1 MKKQILLI
9 ATLAGALFLGSCVDD
24 KESASVTAVREAKA
38 EQLKAIAAHEN
49 AVAQAIALMA
59 EKEAAIK
66 EAEAALKAAQA
77 AIAQAQSEAEKA
89 KAAAEVAYWQARLE
103 QIAVEME
110 AALLK
115 AKTELLTAQADYEKA
130 VANADESKR
139 LLLDQ
144 LYRAYKNASE
154 ALLTAK
160 QNLANDQITLAQL
173 KAGLANANEAKELTI
188 ARYNRMITEQE
199 EYIAEQK
206 ALLAIYEAQKTPE
219 EAKQELA
226 AAKTKLA
233 EFRQVTQKA
242 QEALD
247 AVPYISPFGNQY
259 KYLVAAQN
267 LAWGRFKRIIDE
279 NGNATSEEFNDYVDL
294 YFGTQYENGVEIP
307 ATVDSYY
314 FVTYD
319 EKDRPSYTKVMSNE
333 VSKTCTKTAQ
343 LAAGIETSVRYY
355 LYEELYNLSEAG
367 AKAYLE
373 YTQKKIDGEE
383 GKALK
388 DAEKALADKKAE
400 IEKITDKDAK
410 ETAIET
416 ELPPL
421 ITNVNLAKAALEK
434 AQNQMALIEA
444 NFKTMSDEASNWNTL
459 LTDCNKNS
467 EKRADC
473 RLALSKAQYNENTQA
488 ATVSALEAVANGL
501 VVDEYGNH
509 ITVADAISNCESNIR
524 FANEQI
530 ANYKNWIGNVQTG
543 TVEQDIEAL
552 ENSIA
557 IQQEQIPVLE
567 KKVKDTK
574 AALDAAV
581 ATQGE

>member
-77 AIAQAQSEAEKA
+77 AIAQAQSEVEKA

-110 AALLK
+110 AALLQ
-115 AKTELLTAQADYEKA
+115 AKTDLLTAQADYEKA
-130 VANADESKR
+130 VANANESKR

-144 LYRAYKNASE
+144 LYAAYKNASE

-233 EFRQVTQKA
+233 ELRQVTQKA
-242 QEALD
+242 SEALD
-247 AVPYISPFGNQY
+247 AVNVPSLYGYKYREAAQKAAWNQY
-259 KYLVAAQN
+259 ST
-267 LAWGRFKRIIDE
+267 FIDE
-279 NGNATSEEFNDYVDL
+279 YGNTTGVAFDDYVYL
-294 YFGTQYENGVEIP
+294 TMGTQYENGVEIP

-319 EKDRPSYTKVMSNE
+319 EKNKPSYTKVMSGW
-333 VSKTCTKTAQ
+333 VDKRYTKTVQ
-343 LAAGIETSVRYY
+343 LAPGVEDSQSYFLT
-355 LYEELYNLSEAG
+355 EEMYNLSADG
-367 AKAYLE
+367 VKAYLALI
-373 YTQKKIDGEE
+373 QKNIDERE

-388 DAEKALADKKAE
+388 EAEKALADKKAE
-400 IEKITDKDAK
+400 IDKITNKDDK
-410 ETAIET
+410 ETTTEI

-444 NFKTMSDEASNWNTL
+444 NFKTMSDEAANWNAVL
-459 LTDCNKNS
+459 ADYNKNI

-488 ATVSALEAVANGL
+488 ATVNALESVANGM

-509 ITVADAISNCESNIR
+509 ITVAQAISNCESNIR

-543 TVEQDIEAL
+543 TVEQAIEAL

>member
-115 AKTELLTAQADYEKA
+115 AKTDLLTAQADYEKA

-144 LYRAYKNASE
+144 LYTAYKNASE

-173 KAGLANANEAKELTI
+173 KAGLANVNEAKELTI

-199 EYIAEQK
+199 EYIAGQK

-233 EFRQVTQKA
+233 ELRQVTQKA
-242 QEALD
+242 LESLN
-247 AVPYISPFGNQY
+247 AVNIPSLYGY
-259 KYLVAAQN
+259 KYREAAQK
-267 LAWGRFKRIIDE
+267 LAWGSYYWILDQ
-279 NGNATSEEFNDYVDL
+279 NGSSTGEVFNDYVGL
-294 YFGTQYENGVEIP
+294 NWGTQYENGAEIP
-307 ATVDSYY
+307 ETVNSYY

-319 EKDRPSYTKVMSNE
+319 EKGKPSYTKVMSE
-333 VSKTCTKTAQ
+333 WVSKSYTKTAQ
-343 LAAGIETSVRYY
+343 LAPGIETSVSYTLR
-355 LYEELYNLSEAG
+355 EEMYNISEVG
-367 AKAYLE
+367 AKAYLA
-373 YTQKKIDGEE
+373 YTQERIDDNE
-383 GKALK
+383 GKALEE
-388 DAEKALADKKAE
+388 AEKALADKKAE

-444 NFKTMSDEASNWNTL
+444 TVNTMFDEASNWYAVIA
-459 LTDCNKNS
+459 DYNKNV
-467 EKRADC
+467 ENRADC
-473 RLALSKAQYNENTQA
+473 QLAYDKALYNQNAQQG
-488 ATVSALEAVANGL
+488 TVNALEAVANGL
-501 VVDEYGNH
+501 VVDEYGNQ
-509 ITVADAISNCESNIR
+509 ITVAQAISNCESNIR
-524 FANEQI
+524 FANQQI
-530 ANYKNWIGNVQTG
+530 AQYKQWIGNVQTG
-543 TVEQDIEAL
+543 TVEQAIEAL